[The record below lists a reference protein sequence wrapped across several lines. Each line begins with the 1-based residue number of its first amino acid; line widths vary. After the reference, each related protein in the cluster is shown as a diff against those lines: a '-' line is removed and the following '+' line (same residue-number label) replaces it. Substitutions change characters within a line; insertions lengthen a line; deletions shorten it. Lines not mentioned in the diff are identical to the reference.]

1 MSYNIPQQ
9 WGMLTTYHGRAWYTN
24 REHLPCLCLST
35 TFCNLRDYGMSKTK
49 RQVNALL
56 CKVHLH
62 KPFVDY
68 YGSMCRQRYNKISI
82 KYLIGVRYLIF
93 YWYSWFIVKRG
104 LLLCE
109 RKGSRRFFLREA
121 HELMGSYRR
130 HYPLSTGYVI
140 EHRSRKC
147 GARTWLYVQAIL
159 SSRRLST

>member
-68 YGSMCRQRYNKISI
+68 YGLMCRQRYNKISI
-82 KYLIGVRYLIF
+82 KHLIGVRYLIF

-104 LLLCE
+104 LFRCE
-109 RKGSRRFFLREA
+109 RKENRRFLLRET
-121 HELMGSYRR
+121 HELMGSNRMSPIKYGLRDWTQEQKMR
-130 HYPLSTGYVI
+130 CKNVI
-140 EHRSRKC
+140 VCANKWTE
-147 GARTWLYVQAIL
+147 WF
-159 SSRRLST
+159 